1 MCYHVAAATDIKDL
15 AQTLGKELKIKR
27 RLDHQPRYDVNG
39 FDNPLLPVVAAG
51 DPDYLR
57 YFRWRLIPN
66 HIQDPKAFK
75 ANTLNARSE
84 EIFEKSSYRAYWQNR
99 CWVVVDGF
107 FEPHV
112 TDIKKPSES
121 YYIRN
126 FENEPL
132 ILGGI
137 YSVYEGKGTFAILT
151 TAANEQM
158 AEVHNE
164 GQRMPVILDER
175 HRDEWLSPDLTPEQ
189 MMELCK
195 PYDWPLLAYKT
206 IEGVYN
212 NRINTNVPEVILPVE
227 D

>member
-1 MCYHVAAATDIKDL
+1 LPH
-15 AQTLGKELKIKR
+15 LGDE
-27 RLDHQPRYDVNG
+27 
-39 FDNPLLPVVAAG
+39 AS
-51 DPDYLR
+51 
-57 YFRWRLIPN
+57 
-66 HIQDPKAFK
+66 
-75 ANTLNARSE
+75 T
-84 EIFEKSSYRAYWQNR
+84 
-99 CWVVVDGF
+99 
-107 FEPHV
+107 
-112 TDIKKPSES
+112 
-121 YYIRN
+121 
-126 FENEPL
+126 
-132 ILGGI
+132 
-137 YSVYEGKGTFAILT
+137 AILT

-227 D
+227 E